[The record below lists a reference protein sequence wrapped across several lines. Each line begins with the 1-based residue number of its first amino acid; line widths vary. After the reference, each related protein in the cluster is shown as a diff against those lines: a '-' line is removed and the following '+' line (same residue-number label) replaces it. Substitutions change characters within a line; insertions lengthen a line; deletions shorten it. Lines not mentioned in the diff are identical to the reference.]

1 MNTDNITKG
10 TVKTNL
16 EVYEFSKGWNVIEVG
31 SDDAEKWPIDSKWIC
46 QVNCVHPEEIE
57 ENKAN
62 AELICEAFNV
72 AQETGLSPIQMK
84 ERIKE
89 LEDLLLKVRNYYLF
103 GNDFETGEPKASI
116 KELME
121 FWEKANEA
129 LNK

>member
-1 MNTDNITKG
+1 METKDITSEELRMRLLVNQK
-10 TVKTNL
+10 
-16 EVYEFSKGWNVIEVG
+16 E
-31 SDDAEKWPIDSKWIC
+31 SDFDKELMAFAMLFHKEQSNQMQEK
-46 QVNCVHPEEIE
+46 
-57 ENKAN
+57 
-62 AELICEAFNV
+62 
-72 AQETGLSPIQMK
+72 
-84 ERIKE
+84 IKE